1 MKARF
6 RTGGLAAWSIHH
18 PVGVTMLTLTV
29 IIFGLFS
36 FNQLG
41 INLLPHIISPEV
53 LIRINDQ
60 GVPASIMEDRVTRQ
74 LEEQLAI
81 TEDAIAIN
89 SRTRE
94 GRSAVDLSFPYGVNI
109 DNALRDASIRLDRA
123 KRFLPENDE
132 APIIYKRDPSQIP
145 VMELVISSDKL
156 NTVELRSWADY
167 TFAKWFLNLPG
178 IAAVEVGGGLQREIQ
193 IIPDQEKL
201 ANVGLSLQ
209 EFARQ
214 IKLQNTDS
222 PGGRMIAKR
231 QEIIT
236 RAAGRFT
243 TLEELKQLPLQ
254 TQNNSIDEDERND
267 TDNSIHVVDVSQVV
281 DKHKDERLRIRL
293 NKVPGIKLSIQK
305 QPQAN
310 TVAVVNEVKHRINN
324 LQMNNAIPEDID
336 LAIVNDQSIFVKH
349 SINNAALAAGGG
361 AVLAMIVIYLF
372 LGSLLRTLIIGT
384 AIPIG
389 IMVTFIIMQL
399 LGLSLNI
406 MTLGGL
412 ALGMGL
418 LIDSTIVM
426 LENIT
431 RHQNSG
437 ERSADAAINAAIEV
451 NSPIVASTSTN
462 LAAMLPFLFIGGM
475 AGMLFQELIITI
487 TSAMLASLVV
497 AITLVPALG
506 AKINKDKTNIF
517 NINNLIDKL
526 KAKYIYFSCVF
537 LINPVKTISIFS
549 LFFVL
554 AIIQINGT
562 KSIDFPRVDEGKIS
576 MSITGD
582 PGMQLDE
589 MDNAVDQIEDLL
601 LQQDDVLTIFT
612 VAGGFVF
619 GRSEFENS
627 NRSSITVQ
635 LTPSDQRDVS
645 SDFWASQMKAK
656 INALEL
662 TGFSVNL
669 RVAGV
674 RGLHLARGSDQVSI
688 HIRGENLN
696 TLRELGDKSVSLLES
711 VDGLT
716 NLTHSYEEVKEELK
730 VVIDR
735 QRAAEFAVDASVIGE
750 ALKIALNGEI
760 ISNYIE
766 GDKDFDI
773 RLRLAAASSYNPNVL
788 QNLMVDYKDGNAI
801 RLGDIASIE
810 RAATASRIVRNQQ
823 QRIVEISASYDINV
837 NQTKTIA
844 AAMKKLEQLDLP
856 QGYVLYDN
864 DTNKTLQEGQSTGRS
879 VLLLAIFLV
888 FVVMAVQ
895 YESLL
900 NPLIILLSIPFA
912 AIGVAI
918 GLLVNQDISISMP
931 VWLGLI
937 MLTGIVVNNAIVLV
951 EQIEI
956 ERIRTHDLI
965 DAIKKAAALRLRPIL
980 MTTLTTVFGMMP
992 LAIGLGEGS
1001 EMLQPLAFVIVWGL
1015 SFSLLVSLIL
1025 VPCMYFLFHRQHKAI
1040 RSN

>member
-1 MKARF
+1 MKKRF

-18 PVGVTMLTLTV
+18 PVGVTMITLSV

-36 FNQLG
+36 FKQLG

-89 SRTRE
+89 SRTSE
-94 GRSAVDLSFPYGVNI
+94 GRSAVDLSFPYGVDIN
-109 DNALRDASIRLDRA
+109 NAMRDASIRLDRA

-132 APIIYKRDPSQIP
+132 APIIYKRDPAQIP

-156 NTVELRSWADY
+156 NTIELRSWADY
-167 TFAKWFLNLPG
+167 TFSKWFLNLPG
-178 IAAVEVGGGLQREIQ
+178 IASVEVGGGLQREIQ

-209 EFARQ
+209 ELARQ
-214 IKLQNTDS
+214 IQRQNTDS
-222 PGGRMIAKR
+222 PGGRMVAKR
-231 QEIIT
+231 QEIST
-236 RAAGRFT
+236 RAAGRFRS
-243 TLEELKQLPLQ
+243 LQELRQLPLQ
-254 TQNNSIDEDERND
+254 TQTVAIESGSSIRVND
-267 TDNSIHVVDVSQVV
+267 VAQVI

-324 LQMNNAIPEDID
+324 LQKNHTIPAEIN
-336 LAIVNDQSIFVKH
+336 LAIVNDQSVFVKH
-349 SINNAALAAGGG
+349 SINNATLAAGGG
-361 AVLAMIVIYLF
+361 ALLAMIIIYLF

-437 ERSADAAINAAIEV
+437 EAPQQAAINAAIEV

-462 LAAMLPFLFIGGM
+462 LGALLPFLFIGGM
-475 AGMLFQELIITI
+475 SGMLFQELIITI
-487 TSAMLASLVV
+487 TCSMLASLVV
-497 AITLVPALG
+497 AITLVPALS
-506 AKINKDKTNIF
+506 AKIKKQDNKTNI
-517 NINNLIDKL
+517 INKIINKL
-526 KAKYIYFSCVF
+526 KVF
-537 LINPVKTISIFS
+537 YNKKSGLFLNNPITTLFVFS
-549 LFFVL
+549 LLFAL
-554 AIIQINGT
+554 AILQFNNT
-562 KSIDFPRVDEGKIS
+562 KRIDFPRVDEGKIS
-576 MSITGD
+576 ISITGD

-589 MDNAVDQIEDLL
+589 MDNAVDQIEDLI
-601 LQQDDVLTIFT
+601 LQQDDVLTLFT

-635 LTPSDQRDVS
+635 LTPSDQRELS
-645 SDFWASQMKAK
+645 SDLWARQMKQK
-656 INALEL
+656 IDALRL
-662 TGFSVNL
+662 TGFTAYL

-688 HIRGENLN
+688 HIRGDDLN
-696 TLRELGDKSVSLLES
+696 TLRRLGDEAVSLLES
-711 VDGLT
+711 VAGLN

-730 VVIDR
+730 VIIDR
-735 QRAAEFAVDASVIGE
+735 QRAAEFAIDASVIGE

-766 GDKDFDI
+766 ADKDFDI
-773 RLRLAAASSYNPNVL
+773 RLRLPARNSYNPNVL
-788 QNLMVDYKDGNAI
+788 QNLMVDYKNGNAI
-801 RLGDIASIE
+801 RLGDIASIQ
-810 RAATASRIVRNQQ
+810 RVATPSRIIRNQQ
-823 QRIVEISASYDINV
+823 QRIVEISASYEVDAD
-837 NQTKTIA
+837 QEKTIA
-844 AAMKKLEQLDLP
+844 AAMTKLKQLKLP
-856 QGYVLYDN
+856 EAYALYDN
-864 DTNKTLQEGQSTGRS
+864 DTNKTLQESQSTGRS

-912 AIGVAI
+912 AIGVAL
-918 GLLVNQDISISMP
+918 GLLINPDIPVSMP

-956 ERIRTHDLI
+956 ERHQTKNII

-1025 VPCMYFLFHRQHKAI
+1025 VPAMYSLFHPSAK
-1040 RSN
+1040 N